1 MRDGCCGNGV
11 CEAGENG
18 NTCSQ
23 DCTFAL
29 STPTCSQ
36 CWVPYGAQFDVQ
48 ATINDIDISKILF
61 GIYQGNTNIKLYTSS
76 GSYNNTEAG
85 DWTLIA
91 SGSLVISNWATIV
104 ADIGG
109 ITVPAGSTRSFYITA
124 TGGLTVAED
133 SNTPLASDENLLL
146 LNPTQISWDSSEFGY
161 MSSGSYGWV
170 GGMEYSVNGGTIA
183 PSRNPTKAPSRAP
196 TISCESIASETECL
210 TNNCLWRPYLG
221 ICKPRLSKTTK
232 TAKRI

>member
-29 STPTCSQ
+29 STPTCSS

-61 GIYQGNTNIKLYTSS
+61 GIYQGNTNFKLYTAA
-76 GSYNNTEAG
+76 GSYNNAEAG

-91 SGSLVISNWATIV
+91 SGSLVTSSEFYSALIHMKHKL
-104 ADIGG
+104 
-109 ITVPAGSTRSFYITA
+109 ITFI
-124 TGGLTVAED
+124 D
-133 SNTPLASDENLLL
+133 LL
-146 LNPTQISWDSSEFGY
+146 LNPSCRLGNYCCWHWRHYRTCWIHAFLLHNCYWRLDSCRRQQHRSRFG
-161 MSSGSYGWV
+161 WKF
-170 GGMEYSVNGGTIA
+170 IA
-183 PSRNPTKAPSRAP
+183 P
-196 TISCESIASETECL
+196 
-210 TNNCLWRPYLG
+210 
-221 ICKPRLSKTTK
+221 KPHSD
-232 TAKRI
+232 IMG